1 MTNVAIVFI
10 GTNKYLDFLPR
21 YYEQC
26 EEHLM
31 PDANKQYFI
40 FTDGELDGTPDNMS
54 IYPKEHK
61 PWPAITLERFHTILE
76 AEEELTKYDWLL
88 FLDADMVVQ
97 KKILFVVSDFLYY
110 IDHINQV

>member
-54 IYPKEHK
+54 IYPIEHK
-61 PWPAITLERFHTILE
+61 PWPAITLERFHTC
-76 AEEELTKYDWLL
+76 LL
-88 FLDADMVVQ
+88 YTSPSPRD
-97 KKILFVVSDFLYY
+97 
-110 IDHINQV
+110 